1 MQTTALQG
9 GFADAPIDAAHA
21 FRAAMNAMARPGT
34 IEPIVGGQPPAPVSI
49 AAGSLILTLC
59 DADTGLALCGACDTP
74 EMRDWVTFHTSAPLV
89 SASRADFVLG
99 AWEDLLPLDQ
109 YRIGTAEYPDRSAT
123 LIVEVEALEAAGAR
137 LQGPGI
143 RDTAY
148 LTLPDPAAMAAN
160 AMLYPLGLDFFF
172 TCEDRLAAL
181 PRSTQISEG

>member
-21 FRAAMNAMARPGT
+21 FRAAMNAMARPGA
-34 IEPIVGGQPPAPVSI
+34 IEPISGGQPPAPVSV

-89 SASRADFVLG
+89 PLVAADFVLG
-99 AWEDLLPLDQ
+99 AWGDLLPLDQ
-109 YRIGTAEYPDRSAT
+109 YRIGTPEYPDRSAT
-123 LIVEVEALEAAGAR
+123 LIVEVDVLQASGATLR
-137 LQGPGI
+137 GPGI
-143 RDTAY
+143 RDAAH
-148 LTLPDPAAMAAN
+148 LTLPDPSAMAAN
-160 AMLYPLGLDFFF
+160 AMLYPLGLDFFL
-172 TCEDRLAAL
+172 TCGDRVAAL